1 VVRALPALI
10 GLVLFVVALEVLR
23 RELHAVSWRALSAA
37 IAATPAHLL
46 WAAGG
51 LTAINYA
58 VLTVYDF
65 IALRSIGRRLPSWR
79 VGGASFLAYAIANN
93 VGFAMVSGA
102 SVRYRFYTRW
112 GLTAA
117 ELSGVVISYSVTFWL
132 GLLTLSGITLV
143 SSPLPDALGL
153 PAPRVATAIGV
164 VLLAASAGYVVAAWR
179 HRAPL
184 RIGGFE
190 LRFPSVRLA
199 VLQVATSSVEWALAA
214 AVVYVLLPPNDA
226 SFVDVLGA
234 FLLAQV
240 LGLAAHVPGGIGV
253 FEGLMVLLLKPFL
266 PSALLVP
273 ALVVYRVVYYAVP
286 LAIAVAA
293 LFLDEVWLRRAHA
306 VRAAA
311 FVGRLAEQMTPRLL
325 AGLTFAAGMILLFSG
340 ATPAAEHRLA
350 MLHRLVPLGIIETSH
365 VIGSVTGAVLLLLSQ
380 GLARRL
386 DAAYYLTVG
395 ALTAGM
401 VASLLRAG
409 GWEEA
414 LTLGVLI
421 VLLRRARPA
430 FTRTAA
436 LFATRFSA
444 AWISSVVAVVA
455 ATVWLGFF
463 AFKHVEYSHDLWWH
477 FALNGDASRFLR
489 GTVGATTV
497 VLLFAIARLIGHA
510 PAEVEQ
516 PSSDEL
522 STADAIIKAQPSTYP
537 NLIYL
542 RDKAILFDEARE
554 AFVLYGV
561 RGRTWVALK
570 DPVGPAPRASDLIRL
585 FIERCDDFGG
595 TPVFYEVGTQYLH
608 HYADFGFT
616 TAKIGEEARVD
627 LAAFT
632 LDGPRGARYRQ
643 VTRRFAKDGCT
654 FRVIAATDVATVLR
668 DLAGVSDDWLREKAV
683 AEKGF
688 SVGYFDRDYLAR
700 FPAAIV
706 ERDGRIVAFATLW
719 PGGGPPEGGP
729 HGGRREL
736 SIDLMRY
743 HHDAPNSV
751 MEALIVHAMIWG
763 QSHGYDWFSL
773 GTAPMSGFEA
783 SAVAPLRARAGH
795 FLYQHG
801 ARLYNFQG
809 LRAFK
814 EKFDPVWES
823 RYLVYPGGLRLPR
836 IAADV
841 SALIAGGYRRIFTK

>member
-1 VVRALPALI
+1 
-10 GLVLFVVALEVLR
+10 
-23 RELHAVSWRALSAA
+23 
-37 IAATPAHLL
+37 
-46 WAAGG
+46 
-51 LTAINYA
+51 
-58 VLTVYDF
+58 
-65 IALRSIGRRLPSWR
+65 
-79 VGGASFLAYAIANN
+79 
-93 VGFAMVSGA
+93 
-102 SVRYRFYTRW
+102 
-112 GLTAA
+112 
-117 ELSGVVISYSVTFWL
+117 
-132 GLLTLSGITLV
+132 
-143 SSPLPDALGL
+143 
-153 PAPRVATAIGV
+153 
-164 VLLAASAGYVVAAWR
+164 
-179 HRAPL
+179 
-184 RIGGFE
+184 
-190 LRFPSVRLA
+190 
-199 VLQVATSSVEWALAA
+199 
-214 AVVYVLLPPNDA
+214 
-226 SFVDVLGA
+226 
-234 FLLAQV
+234 
-240 LGLAAHVPGGIGV
+240 
-253 FEGLMVLLLKPFL
+253 
-266 PSALLVP
+266 
-273 ALVVYRVVYYAVP
+273 
-286 LAIAVAA
+286 
-293 LFLDEVWLRRAHA
+293 
-306 VRAAA
+306 
-311 FVGRLAEQMTPRLL
+311 
-325 AGLTFAAGMILLFSG
+325 
-340 ATPAAEHRLA
+340 
-350 MLHRLVPLGIIETSH
+350 
-365 VIGSVTGAVLLLLSQ
+365 
-380 GLARRL
+380 
-386 DAAYYLTVG
+386 
-395 ALTAGM
+395 
-401 VASLLRAG
+401 
-409 GWEEA
+409 
-414 LTLGVLI
+414 
-421 VLLRRARPA
+421 
-430 FTRTAA
+430 
-436 LFATRFSA
+436 
-444 AWISSVVAVVA
+444 
-455 ATVWLGFF
+455 VWLGFF

-510 PAEVEQ
+510 PAEVEE

-537 NLIYL
+537 NLVYL

-554 AFVLYGV
+554 AFILYGV

-729 HGGRREL
+729 HVGWREL

-763 QSHGYDWFSL
+763 QSHAYDWFSL

-841 SALIAGGYRRIFTK
+841 SALIAGGYRRIFSK